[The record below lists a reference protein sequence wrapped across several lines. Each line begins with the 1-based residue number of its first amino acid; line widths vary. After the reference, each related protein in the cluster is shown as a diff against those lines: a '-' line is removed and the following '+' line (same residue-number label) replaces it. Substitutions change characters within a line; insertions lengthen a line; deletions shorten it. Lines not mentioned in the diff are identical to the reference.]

1 MIWQIYKVFFTYHF
15 TRSLSFVAAA
25 KFSLFTFHFSLKI
38 ANFANSFA
46 KLQCTR
52 QFKEKQAFL
61 LHCSRFFVTLASP
74 KLLHLGKAQ
83 INLAFHSTF
92 RNFANKNKTFYNTTM
107 LQIRCKNNNM
117 TKSFPEG
124 TSLLDVYQEFADDI
138 KLPYP
143 VVSAKVNNA
152 SQGLKFR
159 LYQNR
164 DVEFLDAREGSG
176 HRVYVRSLCFVLY
189 KATQDLFPG
198 SKLFIEHTISRGYYC
213 NFKKKGYEPMVEG
226 DVEKIRERMQE
237 IINLDMPFRRNE
249 ATTEE
254 ALRVFAERGLT
265 DKVKLLESSG
275 QIYSDYYMLG
285 DTADY
290 YYGPLVPSAGYLTV
304 WGLETYHDGM
314 LLRVP
319 DWNNPTQL
327 AEKVDMPKTYEMFA
341 EKTKWDI
348 IMRLSNAGDVNKAI
362 LKGHAS
368 ELIQVSEALQEKKI
382 VQIAEEIDRRFHDEE
397 NPVRMVLITGPSS
410 SGKTTFC
417 KRLSVQLLACGLRP
431 LSFSTDD
438 YFVNRLDTPKLP
450 NGDYDFDNIE
460 TVEYH
465 LLEDHLLRLMK
476 GERVEIPE
484 YNFVTGKR
492 EWNGKKLKLAG
503 DTVLIIE
510 GIHALNPLLTKKIPD
525 SLKYKIYISALTSIS
540 LDDHN
545 WIPVRDNRLLRRII
559 RDYNKGAYTAQ
570 QTIAQWKNVCEAE
583 DQWIFPFQET
593 ADAMFN
599 SALNIEF
606 AVLRTHAEIILAS
619 VPKNCDEYAEAHRL
633 LKFLRYFIPISD
645 KEIPP
650 TSIMREFVGGSSFKY
665 PR

>member
-1 MIWQIYKVFFTYHF
+1 
-15 TRSLSFVAAA
+15 
-25 KFSLFTFHFSLKI
+25 
-38 ANFANSFA
+38 
-46 KLQCTR
+46 
-52 QFKEKQAFL
+52 
-61 LHCSRFFVTLASP
+61 
-74 KLLHLGKAQ
+74 
-83 INLAFHSTF
+83 
-92 RNFANKNKTFYNTTM
+92 
-107 LQIRCKNNNM
+107 M

-176 HRVYVRSLCFVLY
+176 HRVYLRYLCFVLY

-213 NFKKKGYEPMVEG
+213 NFKKKGYEPMVDG
-226 DVEKIRERMQE
+226 DVERIRERMQE

-265 DKVKLLESSG
+265 DKVKLLGSSG

-382 VQIAEEIDRRFHDEE
+382 VQIAEEIDRRFHDDE

-460 TVEYH
+460 TVEYN

>member
-1 MIWQIYKVFFTYHF
+1 
-15 TRSLSFVAAA
+15 
-25 KFSLFTFHFSLKI
+25 
-38 ANFANSFA
+38 
-46 KLQCTR
+46 
-52 QFKEKQAFL
+52 
-61 LHCSRFFVTLASP
+61 
-74 KLLHLGKAQ
+74 
-83 INLAFHSTF
+83 
-92 RNFANKNKTFYNTTM
+92 M
-107 LQIRCKNNNM
+107 LQIRCKNNNV

-124 TSLLDVYQEFADDI
+124 SSLLDVYQEFADEI
-138 KLPYP
+138 RLPYP
-143 VVSAKVNNA
+143 VVSAKVNNT

-176 HRVYVRSLCFVLY
+176 HRVYVRSLCFLLY
-189 KATQDLFPG
+189 KATQDVFPG
-198 SKLFIEHTISRGYYC
+198 SKLFIEHSLSRGYYC
-213 NFKKKGYEPMVEG
+213 NFKKKTAESLQDD
-226 DVEKIRERMQE
+226 DVFLIKARMKE
-237 IINLDMPFRRNE
+237 IVGLDMPFRRTE

-254 ALRVFAERGLT
+254 AIRVFTERGFQ
-265 DKVKLLESSG
+265 DKVKLLETSG

-285 DTADY
+285 DTVDY
-290 YYGPLVPSAGYLTV
+290 YYGPLVPSAGYLKV
-304 WGLETYHDGM
+304 WDLERHEDGL

-319 DWNNPTQL
+319 DWNNPSRV
-327 AEKVDMPKTYEMFA
+327 AEKVAQPKTFSMFA
-341 EKTKWDI
+341 EKTRWDI

-362 LKGHAS
+362 MRGYAS

-382 VQIAEEIDRRFHDEE
+382 VQIAEEIDRRFHQEKD
-397 NPVRMVLITGPSS
+397 PVRIVLITGPSS

-417 KRLSVQLLACGLRP
+417 KRLSIQLLACGLRP
-431 LSFSTDD
+431 VSFSTDD

-460 TVEYH
+460 TVDYH
-465 LLEDHLLRLMK
+465 LMEDHLMRLMA

-492 EWNGKKLKLAG
+492 EYNGKRLKLG
-503 DTVLIIE
+503 SDTVLIIE
-510 GIHALNPLLTKKIPD
+510 GIHALNPLLTQKID
-525 SLKYKIYISALTSIS
+525 DTLKYKIYISALTSIS

-559 RDYNKGAYTAQ
+559 RDYNKGAYTAR

-583 DQWIFPFQET
+583 DRWIFPFQET

-606 AVLRTHAEIILAS
+606 AVLRTHAEIILSS
-619 VPKNCDEYAEAHRL
+619 VPRNCPEYAEAHRL
-633 LKFLRYFIPISD
+633 LKFIHFFLPVSD

-665 PR
+665 

>member
-1 MIWQIYKVFFTYHF
+1 
-15 TRSLSFVAAA
+15 
-25 KFSLFTFHFSLKI
+25 
-38 ANFANSFA
+38 
-46 KLQCTR
+46 
-52 QFKEKQAFL
+52 
-61 LHCSRFFVTLASP
+61 
-74 KLLHLGKAQ
+74 
-83 INLAFHSTF
+83 
-92 RNFANKNKTFYNTTM
+92 
-107 LQIRCKNNNM
+107 M

-226 DVEKIRERMQE
+226 DVERIRERMQE

-382 VQIAEEIDRRFHDEE
+382 VQIAEEIDRRFHDDE

>member
-1 MIWQIYKVFFTYHF
+1 
-15 TRSLSFVAAA
+15 
-25 KFSLFTFHFSLKI
+25 
-38 ANFANSFA
+38 
-46 KLQCTR
+46 
-52 QFKEKQAFL
+52 
-61 LHCSRFFVTLASP
+61 
-74 KLLHLGKAQ
+74 
-83 INLAFHSTF
+83 
-92 RNFANKNKTFYNTTM
+92 M
-107 LQIRCKNNNM
+107 LQIRCKNNGV

-124 TSLLDVYQEFADDI
+124 CSLLDVYQEFADDI

-176 HRVYVRSLCFVLY
+176 HRVYVRSLCFLLY
-189 KATQDLFPG
+189 KATQDVFPG

-213 NFKKKGYEPMVEG
+213 NFKKKNNEGLIEG
-226 DVEKIRERMQE
+226 DVEQICDRMNE
-237 IINLDMPFRRNE
+237 IVKLDMPFRRTE
-249 ATTEE
+249 ATNEE
-254 ALRVFAERGLT
+254 AIRVFAERGFA
-265 DKVKLLESSG
+265 DKVKLLETSG
-275 QIYSDYYMLG
+275 QIYSDYYTLG

-290 YYGPLVPSAGYLTV
+290 YYGPLVPSAGYLKV
-304 WGLETYHDGM
+304 FGLEAYHDGM

-319 DWNNPTQL
+319 DWNNPTIL
-327 AEKVDMPKTYEMFA
+327 AEKVDMPKTYEMFR
-341 EKTKWDI
+341 EKTRWDI

-382 VQIAEEIDRRFHDEE
+382 VQIAEDIDRRFHAEE
-397 NPVRMVLITGPSS
+397 NPIRIVLITGPSS

-438 YFVNRLDTPKLP
+438 YFVNRVDTPKLP

-460 TVEYH
+460 AVDYH
-465 LLEDHLLRLMK
+465 LLEDHLTALMN

-484 YNFVTGKR
+484 YNFSTGKR
-492 EWNGKKLKLAG
+492 EWNGKKIKLGG

-510 GIHALNPLLTKKIPD
+510 GIHALNPLLTKKIED

-559 RDYNKGAYTAQ
+559 RDYNKGAFTAQ
-570 QTIAQWKNVCEAE
+570 ETIAQWKNVCEAE
-583 DQWIFPFQET
+583 DKWIFPYQET

-619 VPKNCDEYAEAHRL
+619 VPRNCAEYAEAHRL
-633 LKFLRYFIPISD
+633 LKFIHYFLPVSD

-650 TSIMREFVGGSSFKY
+650 TSIMREFLGGSSFKY
-665 PR
+665 

>member
-1 MIWQIYKVFFTYHF
+1 
-15 TRSLSFVAAA
+15 
-25 KFSLFTFHFSLKI
+25 
-38 ANFANSFA
+38 
-46 KLQCTR
+46 
-52 QFKEKQAFL
+52 
-61 LHCSRFFVTLASP
+61 
-74 KLLHLGKAQ
+74 
-83 INLAFHSTF
+83 
-92 RNFANKNKTFYNTTM
+92 M
-107 LQIRCKNNNM
+107 LQIRCKNNNV

-124 TSLLDVYQEFADDI
+124 TSLLDVYQEFADEI

-189 KATQDLFPG
+189 KATQDLFPN

-213 NFKKKGYEPMVEG
+213 NFKKKNNEPLADG
-226 DVEKIRERMQE
+226 DVERIRERMQE

-254 ALRVFAERGLT
+254 AVRVFAERGFT
-265 DKVKLLESSG
+265 DKVKLLETSG
-275 QIYSDYYMLG
+275 QIYTDYYMLG

-290 YYGPLVPSAGYLTV
+290 YYGPLVPSAGYLSV
-304 WGLETYHDGM
+304 WGLEPYHDGM

-319 DWNNPTQL
+319 DWNNPTIL
-327 AEKVDMPKTYEMFA
+327 AEKVEMPKTYEMFA
-341 EKTKWDI
+341 EKTRWDI
-348 IMRLSNAGDVNKAI
+348 IMRLSNAGDVNRAVQR
-362 LKGHAS
+362 GYAS

-382 VQIAEEIDRRFHDEE
+382 VQIAEEIDRRFHREE
-397 NPVRMVLITGPSS
+397 EPVRIVLITGPSS

-438 YFVNRLDTPKLP
+438 YFVNRVDTPKLP

-460 TVEYH
+460 TVEYS
-465 LLEDHLLRLMK
+465 LLEDHLQRLMQ

-492 EWNGKKLKLAG
+492 EWNGKKLKLSN
-503 DTVLIIE
+503 DSVLIIE

-525 SLKYKIYISALTSIS
+525 SAKFKIYISALTSIS

-545 WIPVRDNRLLRRII
+545 WIPVRDNRLLRRIS
-559 RDYNKGAYTAQ
+559 RDYNKGAYSAQ
-570 QTIAQWKNVCEAE
+570 ETISQWKNVCEAE
-583 DQWIFPFQET
+583 DKWIFPFQET
-593 ADAMFN
+593 ADVMFN

-619 VPKNCDEYAEAHRL
+619 VPKNCPEYAEAHRL

-665 PR
+665 

>member
-1 MIWQIYKVFFTYHF
+1 
-15 TRSLSFVAAA
+15 
-25 KFSLFTFHFSLKI
+25 
-38 ANFANSFA
+38 
-46 KLQCTR
+46 
-52 QFKEKQAFL
+52 
-61 LHCSRFFVTLASP
+61 
-74 KLLHLGKAQ
+74 
-83 INLAFHSTF
+83 
-92 RNFANKNKTFYNTTM
+92 M
-107 LQIRCKNNNM
+107 LQIRCKNNNI

-124 TSLLDVYQEFADDI
+124 ASLLDVYQEFADEL
-138 KLPYP
+138 KMPFP
-143 VVSAKVNNA
+143 VVAANVNNTP
-152 SQGLKFR
+152 QGLKFR

-164 DVEFLDAREGSG
+164 DVEFLDAREGAG

-213 NFKKKGYEPMVEG
+213 NFKKRNNDPLTES
-226 DVEKIRERMQE
+226 DIQHFSERMQE

-254 ALRVFAERGLT
+254 AVRVFAERGFS
-265 DKVKLLESSG
+265 DKVKLLETSG
-275 QIYSDYYMLG
+275 QIYSDYYTLG
-285 DTADY
+285 DTADF

-304 WGLETYHDGM
+304 WGLEPYHDGM

-319 DWNNPTQL
+319 DWNDPSRL

-341 EKTKWDI
+341 EKTRWDI

-382 VQIAEEIDRRFHDEE
+382 VQIAEEIDRRFHQEE
-397 NPVRMVLITGPSS
+397 NPLRIVLITGPSS

-431 LSFSTDD
+431 YSVSTDD
-438 YFVNRLDTPKLP
+438 YFVNRVDTPRLP

-460 TVEYH
+460 TVEYK
-465 LLEDHLLRLMK
+465 LLEDHLTRLMK
-476 GERVEIPE
+476 GERVEVPE
-484 YNFVTGKR
+484 YNFTTGKR
-492 EWNGKKLKLAG
+492 EWNGKKLKLNN

-510 GIHALNPLLTKKIPD
+510 GIHALNPLLTKSIPD
-525 SLKYKIYISALTSIS
+525 SAKFKIYISALTSIS

-559 RDYNKGAYTAQ
+559 RDYNKGAFTAR
-570 QTIAQWKNVCEAE
+570 QTISQWPNVCEAE
-583 DQWIFPFQET
+583 DQWIFPYQET
-593 ADAMFN
+593 ADVMFN

-606 AVLRTHAEIILAS
+606 AVLRPHAEIILAS
-619 VPKNCDEYAEAHRL
+619 VPKNCPEYTDAHRL
-633 LKFLRYFIPISD
+633 LKFLHYFMPVSD

-665 PR
+665 

>member
-1 MIWQIYKVFFTYHF
+1 
-15 TRSLSFVAAA
+15 
-25 KFSLFTFHFSLKI
+25 
-38 ANFANSFA
+38 
-46 KLQCTR
+46 
-52 QFKEKQAFL
+52 
-61 LHCSRFFVTLASP
+61 
-74 KLLHLGKAQ
+74 
-83 INLAFHSTF
+83 
-92 RNFANKNKTFYNTTM
+92 M
-107 LQIRCKNNNM
+107 LQIRCKNNNV

-124 TSLLDVYQEFADDI
+124 SSLLDVYQEFADEI
-138 KLPYP
+138 RLPYP
-143 VVSAKVNNA
+143 VVSAKVNNT

-176 HRVYVRSLCFVLY
+176 HRVYVRSLCFLLY
-189 KATQDLFPG
+189 KATQDVFPG
-198 SKLFIEHTISRGYYC
+198 SKLFIEHSLSRGYYC
-213 NFKKKGYEPMVEG
+213 NFKKKTAESLQDD
-226 DVEKIRERMQE
+226 DVFLIKARMKE
-237 IINLDMPFRRNE
+237 IVGLDMPFRRTE

-254 ALRVFAERGLT
+254 AVRVFTERGFQ
-265 DKVKLLESSG
+265 DKVKLLETSG
-275 QIYSDYYMLG
+275 QAYSDYYTLG
-285 DTADY
+285 DTVDY
-290 YYGPLVPSAGYLTV
+290 YYGPLVPSAGYLQV
-304 WGLETYHDGM
+304 WDLERYEEGL

-319 DWNNPTQL
+319 DWNNPSRV
-327 AEKVDMPKTYEMFA
+327 AEKVAQPKTFSMFA
-341 EKTKWDI
+341 EKTRWDI

-362 LKGHAS
+362 MRGYAS

-382 VQIAEEIDRRFHDEE
+382 VQIAEEIDRRFHQEKD
-397 NPVRMVLITGPSS
+397 PVRIVLITGPSS

-417 KRLSVQLLACGLRP
+417 KRLSIQLLACGLRP
-431 LSFSTDD
+431 ASFSTDD

-460 TVEYH
+460 TVDYH
-465 LLEDHLLRLMK
+465 LMEDHLMRLMA

-492 EWNGKKLKLAG
+492 EYNGKRLKLG
-503 DTVLIIE
+503 SDTVLIIE
-510 GIHALNPLLTKKIPD
+510 GIHALNPLLTQKID
-525 SLKYKIYISALTSIS
+525 DTLKYKIYISALTSIS

-559 RDYNKGAYTAQ
+559 RDYNKGAYTAR

-583 DQWIFPFQET
+583 DRWIFPFQET

-606 AVLRTHAEIILAS
+606 AVLRTHAEIILSS
-619 VPKNCDEYAEAHRL
+619 VPRNCPEYAEAHRL
-633 LKFLRYFIPISD
+633 LKFIHFFLPVSD

-665 PR
+665 